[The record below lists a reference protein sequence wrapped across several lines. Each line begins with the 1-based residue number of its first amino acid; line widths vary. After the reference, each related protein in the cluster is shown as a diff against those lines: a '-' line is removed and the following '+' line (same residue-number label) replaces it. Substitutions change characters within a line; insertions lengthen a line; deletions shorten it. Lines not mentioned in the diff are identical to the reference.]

1 MYQTMKEKRF
11 NIRVYGI
18 VINDRNELL
27 VSDEMIRGLQFTK
40 FPGGGLEWGEGIR
53 ECLEREFKEELNQP
67 IQVGD
72 HFYTT
77 DYFQQS
83 AFLETDQLISIY
95 FKVALQLQI
104 QFEVKT
110 NPFDFPDQLG
120 NQMEV
125 HRWVK
130 LDELSENDFK
140 WPVDKHVVAMLK
152 AIYSGDSSNK

>member
-1 MYQTMKEKRF
+1 MKEKRF

-95 FKVALQLQI
+95 FKVALQLPI

-110 NPFDFPDQLG
+110 KPFDFPDQTGQSNGGAPLG
-120 NQMEV
+120 EV
-125 HRWVK
+125 
-130 LDELSENDFK
+130 
-140 WPVDKHVVAMLK
+140 
-152 AIYSGDSSNK
+152 G